1 MSEPSHDD
9 AALRSAV
16 IIAYALFLL
25 APINGLTAIAGV
37 VLVYLKR
44 AEARGTIWQ
53 SHLRN
58 LLWVFWLA
66 VLMFAAAAMVVLPGL
81 ATLLI
86 ALFRTNGN
94 PPAELIGGL
103 LAALPALAIA
113 SLLFG
118 VWYLYRTISGLV
130 RAVDGQPY

>member
-1 MSEPSHDD
+1 MSEPRNDD
-9 AALRSAV
+9 GLRAAV

-25 APINGLTAIAGV
+25 APINGLTAIAGI

-44 AEARGTIWQ
+44 PEARGTIWQ

-58 LLWVFWLA
+58 LLWVFWISALFF
-66 VLMFAAAAMVVLPGL
+66 LAAAMLILPGL
-81 ATLLI
+81 VTLLV
-86 ALFRTNGN
+86 ALFQTNGN
-94 PPAELIGGL
+94 PPAALVGGL
-103 LAALPALAIA
+103 FAALPALAFA

-118 VWYLYRTISGLV
+118 LWYLYRTIAGLV